1 MNEHQQNE
9 MSFIHKIIIP
19 FLVYT
24 AMFLGAGFISGA
36 VVHFPVAPTRNLI
49 IGGIGAILFAIGAT
63 VNESIF
69 NKKNLRDE
77 GVVKFVLFS
86 LLLSFG
92 IGMVSGGS
100 QHFFDT
106 PEYASYLIPAG
117 LLIGLVAFILQR
129 NIHFTKAVITG
140 LAVVAVLIIAPLGL
154 ALNYATKQLPTTT
167 VDDHHEES
175 SNMMGNTNKRMMG
188 GLENDSQM
196 MSMMQ
201 GMDHGAMVNSDAD
214 FIMEMIPHHQEAI
227 DTSEYMLSRT
237 EDEEFRKFL
246 QGIIDAQKR
255 EVAMMQ
261 QWHQQWFNEPYQDD
275 GRYKKM
281 MPDLEK
287 ISDYDQV
294 RQQYLMGM
302 IMHHMGA
309 VQMAAKIKTITQ
321 RTEVKDFA
329 DDIIRVQNQEIEQ
342 MREWMMESSQS
353 SGGGMMDHMGH

>member
-1 MNEHQQNE
+1 MKENRP
-9 MSFIHKIIIP
+9 FGTTVIVP

-49 IGGIGAILFAIGAT
+49 IGITGAILFAIGAT

-69 NKKNLRDE
+69 NRKTLRDE
-77 GVVKFVLFS
+77 GVIKFVLYS

-106 PEYASYLIPAG
+106 PVYASYLIPAG
-117 LLIGLVAFILQR
+117 LIIGIFAFVLQRNMHFTKSIATGLVAVSFL
-129 NIHFTKAVITG
+129 VIT
-140 LAVVAVLIIAPLGL
+140 PLGL
-154 ALNYATKQLPTTT
+154 ALNYAARQIPVTT
-167 VDDHHEES
+167 VDDHHGESYSKTDLMMKTDES
-175 SNMMGNTNKRMMG
+175 SMNE
-188 GLENDSQM
+188 LEDDPQM

-214 FIMEMIPHHQEAI
+214 FIMGMIPHHQEAI

-237 EDEEFRKFL
+237 EDEEFREFL
-246 QGIIDAQKR
+246 ESIIEAQTK
-255 EVAMMQ
+255 EIELMK
-261 QWHQQWFNEPYQDD
+261 QWHQEWFDEPYQDD
-275 GRYKKM
+275 GRYVEM
-281 MPDLEK
+281 MPDLTR
-287 ISDYDQV
+287 ISGYEEA

-321 RTEVKDFA
+321 RNELKDFA
-329 DDIIRVQNQEIEQ
+329 DDIISVQNQEIEQ
-342 MREWMMESSQS
+342 MREWMHESNS
-353 SGGGMMDHMGH
+353 SGGMMDHMGH